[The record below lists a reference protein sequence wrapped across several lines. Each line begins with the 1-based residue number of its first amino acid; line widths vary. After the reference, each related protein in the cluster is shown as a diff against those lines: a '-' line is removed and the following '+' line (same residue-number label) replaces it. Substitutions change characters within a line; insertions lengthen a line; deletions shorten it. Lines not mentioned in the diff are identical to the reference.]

1 MKNIILLFLSGL
13 FVTSSAYSQ
22 SNKIGWFITPEVG
35 GMILENE
42 VGKTVGASL
51 GFKAWKNRL
60 KLGIYTYGRPGP
72 INSQTYTV
80 EASNGQ
86 SYKGSTTL
94 TVRADQLSF
103 GLLIAPTFK
112 LKNWNFDIPLN
123 IGTMGAGFYF
133 AGDDRI
139 TPDGDRVSVWENK
152 MMDEKDAGFGTYLE
166 AGVRTFIP
174 SKNENIQYGVG
185 LHFTTVQGWSTY
197 YDPSG
202 DFYNNKLR
210 FSLFVNFGSGND
222 S

>member
-1 MKNIILLFLSGL
+1 MKNIIPLFLSV
-13 FVTSSAYSQ
+13 FFMTSSAYSQ

-51 GFKAWKNRL
+51 GIKVWKNRL

-80 EASNGQ
+80 
-86 SYKGSTTL
+86 
-94 TVRADQLSF
+94 RADQLSF

-112 LKNWNFDIPLN
+112 LENWSFDIPLN

-152 MMDEKDAGFGTYLE
+152 LMDEKDAGFGTYLE
-166 AGVRTFIP
+166 AGVRAFIP

-222 S
+222 G